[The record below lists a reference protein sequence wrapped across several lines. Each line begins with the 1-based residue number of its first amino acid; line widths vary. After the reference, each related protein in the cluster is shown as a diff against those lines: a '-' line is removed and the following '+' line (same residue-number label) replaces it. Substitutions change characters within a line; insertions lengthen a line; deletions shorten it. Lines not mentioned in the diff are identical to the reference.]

1 MADINFREL
10 LVRKPFIRPL
20 PLGYHN
26 FGLMSSG
33 DVEPEP
39 DDTLIGHIV
48 TQTDFLRE
56 YYPSSHIINDRE
68 IFPDVV
74 KKDPDTGKWYRQPVT
89 RCAFAFQQIIA
100 TKQIIHLCGNDI
112 QMELSKKSD
121 NQEEEKKDADTLYK
135 LREGWFKKNME
146 VRFYESFRSG
156 KITGDT
162 AFVGYINNGKFGS
175 KVLSFLDGDKLYPHF
190 DSVTGKLEVF
200 ARRYYDYDDN
210 GKAVTEW
217 VEVWDD
223 KYLYKAKKGVG
234 GSIIDKI
241 AKVFGLRGY
250 NIVSQKPH
258 GFNFVP
264 VAYFRDNEGACWT
277 NSQNTIEQYEVAF
290 SYFCENNKAFAFPI
304 MYFKGD
310 DVDIHGDL
318 NGSVK
323 SISMGTDDE
332 AGFLDHQDVST
343 AFNTELNTLYKLI
356 YEQSFAVIPPELKSG
371 DLPGVAVKLLF
382 SPAIEKAIKDA
393 SAWQGYLDDVINIF
407 KHGYGYELGMEAT
420 FVALEINAWIEPYI
434 HQNVSE
440 LVANIASSVQNKF
453 LSKQTASERIS
464 MYAKNDEINRLMRE
478 YKEEQSM
485 DLLMELK
492 KQDNQSENA
501 INEQK
506 EQAKLQNA
514 SGGNSGQDVN
524 TGGGG
529 GDAGRPNLSG
539 RIYDKNGNWPER
551 NNWDR

>member
-20 PLGYHN
+20 PIGYHN
-26 FGLMSSG
+26 FGLISTG
-33 DVEPEP
+33 EVEPEP
-39 DDTLIGHIV
+39 DDSLIGHIV

-56 YYPSSHIINDRE
+56 YYPSSHTINDRE
-68 IFPDVV
+68 LFPDVV

-121 NQEEEKKDADTLYK
+121 SAEEEKKDADTLYTFRDGW
-135 LREGWFKKNME
+135 LRKNME
-146 VRFYESFRSG
+146 VRMYESFRSG
-156 KITGDT
+156 KVTGDT

-175 KVLSFLDGDKLYPHF
+175 KVLSFLNGDRLYPHY
-190 DSVTGKLEVF
+190 DSITGKLEVF
-200 ARRYYDYDDN
+200 ARRYYDYDEN
-210 GKAVTEW
+210 GRAVTEW

-223 KYLYKAKKGVG
+223 KYLYRAKKGAG

-241 AKVFGLRGY
+241 AKVFGLNGY
-250 NIVSQKPH
+250 NIVSQQPH

-264 VAYFRDNEGACWT
+264 VAYFRDDDGACWT

-332 AGFLDHQDVST
+332 AGFLNHQDVST
-343 AFNTELNTLYKLI
+343 SFNTELNTLYKLI

-393 SAWQGYLDDVINIF
+393 SAWQGFLDDVITIF
-407 KHGYGYELGMEAT
+407 KHGYGYELGMEAS
-420 FVALEINAWIEPYI
+420 FVSLEINAWIEPYI

-492 KQDNQSENA
+492 KQDNQTENA
-501 INEQK
+501 IKEQQ

-514 SGGNSGQDVN
+514 DGGQSGQDVN
-524 TGGGG
+524 TGGSG
-529 GDAGRPNLSG
+529 GRPNLSG
-539 RIYDKNGNWPER
+539 RVYDKNGNWPGR

>member
-20 PLGYHN
+20 PIGYHN
-26 FGLMSSG
+26 FGLISTG
-33 DVEPEP
+33 EVEPEP
-39 DDTLIGHIV
+39 DDALIGHIV

-56 YYPSSHIINDRE
+56 YYPSSHTINDRE
-68 IFPDVV
+68 LFPDVV

-121 NQEEEKKDADTLYK
+121 SAEEEKKDADTLYTFRDGW
-135 LREGWFKKNME
+135 LRKNME
-146 VRFYESFRSG
+146 VRMYESFRSG
-156 KITGDT
+156 KVTGDT

-175 KVLSFLDGDKLYPHF
+175 KVLSFLNGDRLYPHY
-190 DSVTGKLEVF
+190 DSITGKLEVF
-200 ARRYYDYDDN
+200 ARRYYDYDEN
-210 GKAVTEW
+210 GRAVTEW

-223 KYLYKAKKGVG
+223 KYLYRAKKGAG

-241 AKVFGLRGY
+241 AKVFGLNGY
-250 NIVSQKPH
+250 NIVSQQQH

-264 VAYFRDNEGACWT
+264 VAYFRDDEGACWT

-332 AGFLDHQDVST
+332 AGFLNHQDVST
-343 AFNTELNTLYKLI
+343 SFNTELNTLYKLI

-393 SAWQGYLDDVINIF
+393 SAWQGFLDDVITIF
-407 KHGYGYELGMEAT
+407 KHGYGYELGMEAS

-492 KQDNQSENA
+492 KQDNQTENA
-501 INEQK
+501 IKEQQ

-514 SGGNSGQDVN
+514 DGGQSGQDVN
-524 TGGGG
+524 TGGSG
-529 GDAGRPNLSG
+529 GRPNLSG
-539 RIYDKNGNWPER
+539 RVYDKNGNWPGR

>member
-20 PLGYHN
+20 PIGYHN
-26 FGLMSSG
+26 FGLISTG
-33 DVEPEP
+33 EVEPEP
-39 DDTLIGHIV
+39 DDALIGHIV

-56 YYPSSHIINDRE
+56 YYPSSHTINDRE
-68 IFPDVV
+68 LFPDVV

-112 QMELSKKSD
+112 QMELSKKS
-121 NQEEEKKDADTLYK
+121 NSAEEEKKDADTLYTF
-135 LREGWFKKNME
+135 RDGWLKKNME
-146 VRFYESFRSG
+146 VRMYESFRSG
-156 KITGDT
+156 KVTGDT

-175 KVLSFLDGDKLYPHF
+175 KVLSFLNGDRLYPHYN
-190 DSVTGKLEVF
+190 SITGKLEVF
-200 ARRYYDYDDN
+200 ARRYYDYDEK
-210 GKAVTEW
+210 GRAVTEW

-223 KYLYKAKKGVG
+223 KYLYRAKKGAG

-241 AKVFGLRGY
+241 AKVFGLNGY
-250 NIVSQKPH
+250 NIVSQQPH

-264 VAYFRDNEGACWT
+264 IAYFRDDDGACWT

-332 AGFLDHQDVST
+332 AGFLNHQDVST
-343 AFNTELNTLYKLI
+343 SFNTELNTLYKLI

-393 SAWQGYLDDVINIF
+393 SAWQGFLDDVITIF
-407 KHGYGYELGMEAT
+407 KHGYGYELGMEAS

-440 LVANIASSVQNKF
+440 LVANIASAVQNKF

-492 KQDNQSENA
+492 KQDNQTENA
-501 INEQK
+501 IKEQQ

-514 SGGNSGQDVN
+514 DGGQSGQDVN

-529 GDAGRPNLSG
+529 GRPNLSG
-539 RIYDKNGNWPER
+539 RVYDKNGNWSGR